1 MDKKFLKNWM
11 IDIPTIKI
19 MTDNYAV
26 DVYKKN
32 HIRTLAVYKK
42 NNLKNSRYGELK
54 YLHFIEKEKWT
65 TYLDGKWYPGS
76 LDKLKFGVYGLETKI
91 TKNRKIVKYI
101 NKKEEDILNKKET
114 INILKK

>member
-32 HIRTLAVYKK
+32 HIRALAVYKK
-42 NNLKNSRYGELK
+42 
-54 YLHFIEKEKWT
+54 I
-65 TYLDGKWYPGS
+65 
-76 LDKLKFGVYGLETKI
+76 I
-91 TKNRKIVKYI
+91 
-101 NKKEEDILNKKET
+101 
-114 INILKK
+114 